1 MTLILDNPLFTAD
14 HIDNIALIHPKG
26 GLLRQ
31 LTNLNVK
38 ESWFRYLHDVRSDP
52 DIHVVVIMGSPEK
65 LKRKEMFDFLCG
77 MANSPSPT
85 FEATRVYNAVNQLIL
100 FIRSMN
106 KLVIHA
112 DSGEILSLFLNL
124 SLACDYRIICD
135 NTVFQYPTL
144 ELGMVPKGGGIY
156 FMSRLIGPGKTLEI
170 LLSGRDISAAEAL
183 KLGMV
188 DRVVPHAAIEDEAM
202 AVARQIAGKPA
213 ALVRGI
219 KKLMVAASGNLTD
232 FLEKENALLLDR
244 FRNEDFQRQ
253 LLACQE
259 CPK

>member
-1 MTLILDNPLFTAD
+1 
-14 HIDNIALIHPKG
+14 
-26 GLLRQ
+26 
-31 LTNLNVK
+31 
-38 ESWFRYLHDVRSDP
+38 
-52 DIHVVVIMGSPEK
+52 
-65 LKRKEMFDFLCG
+65 
-77 MANSPSPT
+77 
-85 FEATRVYNAVNQLIL
+85 
-100 FIRSMN
+100 
-106 KLVIHA
+106 
-112 DSGEILSLFLNL
+112 
-124 SLACDYRIICD
+124 
-135 NTVFQYPTL
+135 
-144 ELGMVPKGGGIY
+144 
-156 FMSRLIGPGKTLEI
+156 MSRLIGPGKTLEI

-202 AVARQIAGKPA
+202 ALARQIAGKPA